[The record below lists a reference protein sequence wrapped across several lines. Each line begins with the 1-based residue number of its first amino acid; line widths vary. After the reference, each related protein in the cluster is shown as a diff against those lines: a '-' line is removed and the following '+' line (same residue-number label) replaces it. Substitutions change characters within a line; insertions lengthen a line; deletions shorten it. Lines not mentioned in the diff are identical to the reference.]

1 MFESDV
7 SESEILLSAFRD
19 EYDNVEQYIRRI
31 NPRIVINLGDDYNI
45 IKLNPLVG
53 NDAQRELLLQS
64 NSDVLVLLNCLLF
77 DSIGSITAS
86 QTFNDF
92 DRCEELEIV
101 IDFNRMERRCPITKQ
116 ANQTMNAIIANNPSL
131 LRFKKNAL
139 DINDFNDNS
148 IMYIL
153 ETKMFSGKV
162 DVNDWCYN
170 DGSTKYER
178 SSDLSDYHNAKFEAL
193 IQRNAILE
201 AQVNKLSQIVELLI
215 TQAK

>member
-1 MFESDV
+1 MSANSISISF
-7 SESEILLSAFRD
+7 SAFHD
-19 EYDNVEQYIRRI
+19 EYNNAEQYVRRI
-31 NPRIVINLGDDYNI
+31 NPRIAINLGDGYNI

-53 NDAQRELLLQS
+53 NDAERELLLQS
-64 NSDVLVLLNCLLF
+64 NSDVLALLDGLLF
-77 DSIGSITAS
+77 YPVGNIQSVLIVRE
-86 QTFNDF
+86 TFDDF
-92 DRCEELEIV
+92 DRCEELEV
-101 IDFNRMERRCPITKQ
+101 VVNFNQLGSYYDRLMPQQ
-116 ANQTMNAIIANNPSL
+116 ALNAIIANNPSL

-153 ETKMFSGKV
+153 ETKMFGGKV

-201 AQVNKLSQIVELLI
+201 AQVDKLSQIVELLI

>member
-1 MFESDV
+1 MYEI
-7 SESEILLSAFRD
+7 SESEIVLSAFRD
-19 EYDNVEQYIRRI
+19 EYNNVEQYIRRV

-86 QTFNDF
+86 QSFNDF
-92 DRCEELEIV
+92 DRCEEFEIV

-116 ANQTMNAIIANNPSL
+116 ANQALNAIIANNPSL

-139 DINDFNDNS
+139 DINDFNDNA
-148 IMYIL
+148 IMCIL
-153 ETKMFSGKV
+153 ETKMFGGKV

-201 AQVNKLSQIVELLI
+201 AQVDTLSNIVELLI
-215 TQAK
+215 KQAK